1 MIISLMLEVRVA
13 EPTYP
18 TRTFIHSPQ
27 LKGFLGGILYVQYEE
42 DWQMQSRFNGRAK
55 K

>member
-1 MIISLMLEVRVA
+1 MISVMLGVLELKVA

-27 LKGFLGGILYVQYEE
+27 LTGFLGGIFYVQNE
-42 DWQMQSRFNGRAK
+42 QSW
-55 K
+55 